1 MSQSALNDLSSSSE
15 DNSEEEEGRGQGQ
28 GQGHQRPEAIRFEP
42 RLDLRHF
49 QQYLREEE
57 ENSNSNAIPS
67 SAAALSQA
75 DLQRLQQLQQMLLAQ
90 EGSGHG
96 AVRGDEGHTLSTI
109 SGHAGGGSSL
119 QLGQAFSRGPAHSTH
134 LLGEPSVPFPGKK
147 VIPRVKV
154 TTKITVLLMG
164 FEPLSHVVT

>member
-15 DNSEEEEGRGQGQ
+15 EDSEEEEGGQHQ

-90 EGSGHG
+90 EGNSHG

-109 SGHAGGGSSL
+109 SGHAGGSSL

-134 LLGEPSVPFPGKK
+134 LLGESSVPFQGKK

-154 TTKITVLLMG
+154 TKKIIVLLTG